1 MRGRE
6 LLSKYIRSG
15 LSNDERFELEKIALD
30 DDFLADAWE
39 GLSHKDTKNAQEIL
53 SRLDQQL
60 STRTPEVKIVPIY
73 RKLWPYAV
81 AASLALVL
89 SVGVLLRSDQG
100 IDTNSMASVSAEQE
114 MVETV
119 NETMA
124 DMSNQEESSGDQDI
138 AQAAETIPTKED
150 ETLTTSKGT
159 KAESPAPAI
168 VRSEKVE
175 ASGSFASVDLNVEED
190 NTAGHK
196 ILANARGESIDENSL
211 TRSTSNYKAKLG
223 DQSTTTD
230 DIKLKRRTIP
240 EGQLEQKVSIS
251 NSAQNNVSI
260 LRNDAKSND
269 PILNGLSKDKL
280 RSLPQ
285 EERPVPIPNS
295 EEVKEPSTPADR
307 LILKKLELNRETA
320 SADEEVVSVIELDQS
335 FDLGAHI
342 ALQDSGDLIVLAEDD
357 GFVAIQDNVDSGLS
371 TQLVTKDLRGANLS
385 SFAPTINDEC
395 AKAKEEHKEEYFM
408 DPSPERSK
416 GLYNLLKSNGCP
428 TDGSDSFM
436 TELASIYES
445 WAAEQNAIKPADF
458 KATYP
463 ALLAS
468 QAYRDGQYEDAIK
481 KYREAIIKETDNTK
495 KAKHHFSIASILFR
509 KLKRYNDSR
518 KEAQTAVSLNPSFGR
533 PYLLI
538 GDMYAVTARS
548 CGDSWNQRL
557 AILAAYDK
565 YAEAKRIDPS
575 SGDEASSKMNKYRS
589 SFPLKDEG
597 FMRGVKAGDQ
607 QRVGCWINEVVKVR
621 YRD

>member
-260 LRNDAKSND
+260 LRDDAKSND

-280 RSLPQ
+280 RSCLLYT
-285 EERPVPIPNS
+285 S
-295 EEVKEPSTPADR
+295 
-307 LILKKLELNRETA
+307 
-320 SADEEVVSVIELDQS
+320 
-335 FDLGAHI
+335 
-342 ALQDSGDLIVLAEDD
+342 
-357 GFVAIQDNVDSGLS
+357 
-371 TQLVTKDLRGANLS
+371 
-385 SFAPTINDEC
+385 
-395 AKAKEEHKEEYFM
+395 
-408 DPSPERSK
+408 PSP
-416 GLYNLLKSNGCP
+416 
-428 TDGSDSFM
+428 
-436 TELASIYES
+436 
-445 WAAEQNAIKPADF
+445 
-458 KATYP
+458 
-463 ALLAS
+463 
-468 QAYRDGQYEDAIK
+468 RD
-481 KYREAIIKETDNTK
+481 
-495 KAKHHFSIASILFR
+495 
-509 KLKRYNDSR
+509 
-518 KEAQTAVSLNPSFGR
+518 
-533 PYLLI
+533 
-538 GDMYAVTARS
+538 
-548 CGDSWNQRL
+548 
-557 AILAAYDK
+557 
-565 YAEAKRIDPS
+565 
-575 SGDEASSKMNKYRS
+575 
-589 SFPLKDEG
+589 
-597 FMRGVKAGDQ
+597 
-607 QRVGCWINEVVKVR
+607 
-621 YRD
+621 